1 MLSEVRGGRREGETQ
16 ETKVRE
22 KGKEMAMAATAAV
35 QQVAVLVGVAGV
47 SVGTS
52 GESGGGQYQGMRG
65 GGLQVSPRA
74 HLVSARPA
82 QSHQTHPAHPRLA
95 AFSSFFGAGLDPCLP
110 RASNVSLRFVSN
122 HPPFA
127 CPCIAK
133 CIRTVRKYPEEAGKD
148 KKNCSEHVGVLPL
161 PAPCKFLS
169 AFLYGR
175 CACP

>member
-1 MLSEVRGGRREGETQ
+1 
-16 ETKVRE
+16 
-22 KGKEMAMAATAAV
+22 MAAAAAV
-35 QQVAVLVGVAGV
+35 QQVAVSVAVTVV
-47 SVGTS
+47 SVGTN
-52 GESGGGQYQGMRG
+52 GESGGGQHQGMRG

-74 HLVSARPA
+74 HLVSARPG
-82 QSHQTHPAHPRLA
+82 QSHQTHPAHPRPA
-95 AFSSFFGAGLDPCLP
+95 AFSSFFGAGLDPYVL

-133 CIRTVRKYPEEAGKD
+133 CTKTVRKYPEEAD
-148 KKNCSEHVGVLPL
+148 RDEKNCSEHVGVFPL
-161 PAPCKFLS
+161 PAPSNFLS

>member
-1 MLSEVRGGRREGETQ
+1 
-16 ETKVRE
+16 
-22 KGKEMAMAATAAV
+22 MAATAAV
-35 QQVAVLVGVAGV
+35 QQVAVLVGVV

-52 GESGGGQYQGMRG
+52 PESGGGQHQGMRG

-74 HLVSARPA
+74 HLVSARPG

-95 AFSSFFGAGLDPCLP
+95 AFSSFFGTGLDPCVL

-133 CIRTVRKYPEEAGKD
+133 CTRTVRKYPEEAGKHE
-148 KKNCSEHVGVLPL
+148 KNFSGHVGVLPL
-161 PAPCKFLS
+161 PAPSNFLS